1 MGARVKRSHGFAT
14 VVEVHPDDRCSVRLD
29 NQADRIKTEVIE
41 LRPDTVSRT
50 SSPAYK
56 SGQKLLLLHEKQLLE
71 AVVDEWLGVRSGSA
85 HRVRLGKGSLLGKG
99 KQAAAAAER
108 VVIEVDLNEENHAKL
123 MLSSAAKYDDTC
135 RIYLEKLF
143 SRHATVKDEPTGKEL
158 QVCEQRLFL
167 SRYVPPDTALGTG
180 APASTGAVAG
190 AVAGAAVGA
199 ATGAATGAAAGAA
212 PATAPSRQ
220 LYLLQRKK
228 GKHGGGLGKTTGWI
242 HRESLK
248 KEGVNMIGG
257 VSYEKVDDEGL
268 HLKGEIR
275 MAVDGH

>member
-1 MGARVKRSHGFAT
+1 MIASLIFVDCLSHQVGERVAIIGAGGIGFDVAEFLAHG
-14 VVEVHPDDRCSVRLD
+14 
-29 NQADRIKTEVIE
+29 ADRLPPPKAPAQ
-41 LRPDTVSRT
+41 LPAVS
-50 SSPAYK
+50 
-56 SGQKLLLLHEKQLLE
+56 
-71 AVVDEWLGVRSGSA
+71 
-85 HRVRLGKGSLLGKG
+85 SLLGG
-99 KQAAAAAER
+99 AEHLSPRTTITTAAFLDSWGIDATNNMR
-108 VVIEVDLNEENHAKL
+108 GGLLNA
-123 MLSSAAKYDDTC
+123 
-135 RIYLEKLF
+135 
-143 SRHATVKDEPTGKEL
+143 
-158 QVCEQRLFL
+158 
-167 SRYVPPDTALGTG
+167 
-180 APASTGAVAG
+180 AG
-190 AVAGAAVGA
+190 ADAGAAVGA

-275 MAVDGH
+275 L